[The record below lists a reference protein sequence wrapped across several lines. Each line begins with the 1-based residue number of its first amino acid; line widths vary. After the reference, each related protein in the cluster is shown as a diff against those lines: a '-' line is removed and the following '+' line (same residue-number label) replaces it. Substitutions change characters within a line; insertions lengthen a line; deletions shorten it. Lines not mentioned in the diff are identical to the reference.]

1 MSDASAMRHEAMLC
15 SSNCGILARTPAAT
29 SASWAGTP
37 KACDPSTCSRMSTW
51 SVWRASR
58 TMSNVRNSK
67 GYERIPHEHGF
78 MPARPMP
85 ERGTG
90 VSWRGAA
97 ACIALLALC
106 FNHAVHAA
114 PGELDRSFS
123 ADGAVL
129 TDFGGFEDASAVVV
143 QPDGKLVAAGTAFV
157 GGNRDFALARYHP
170 DGRLDTSFG
179 SGGLVLTD
187 FGDWTDDGAASLA
200 IQPDGK
206 LVAAGF
212 SNAGRPGDFD
222 FALARYNPDGG
233 LDTSFGVGGK
243 LRTFFGGNS
252 EGADALVIQPDGKIV
267 AAGFSDGGSP
277 GDSDFALARYNPD
290 GRLDTSFGFGGTL
303 RTSFGGDSE
312 SAKALVIQPDGKL
325 VAAGFSNGG
334 GADDFDF
341 AVARYN
347 PDGSLDPSFGG
358 GGFRTF
364 LGGSSEGAN
373 ALVVQ
378 ADGKLVAAGFSN
390 AGGPGDFDFALVRY
404 LPNGSL
410 DMGFGFGGTLRTF
423 FGGDSEGANALVIQ
437 TDGKLIAA
445 GFSNGAGPN
454 DFDFAVA
461 RYNFDGSLDTSF
473 DDGIGAN
480 GGFRTFLG
488 GGNFEGAE
496 ALAIQPD
503 GKLVAAGFSNSG
515 GDDDFAL
522 TRYVLTDDTP
532 PPPPLCGGRPVTILG
547 TSGNDTIRGT
557 DGPDVILG
565 LGGNDV
571 IRGLG
576 GDDILCGGPGND
588 RLMGGPG
595 RDRMFGQG
603 GNDRLFGD
611 KGKDR
616 HDGGSGRD
624 TCDRDRVEKAK
635 GCERTTGR
643 GRPGDPPR
651 RVPPSKPP
659 IAGICN
665 TPGCL

>member
-1 MSDASAMRHEAMLC
+1 M
-15 SSNCGILARTPAAT
+15 
-29 SASWAGTP
+29 
-37 KACDPSTCSRMSTW
+37 
-51 SVWRASR
+51 
-58 TMSNVRNSK
+58 
-67 GYERIPHEHGF
+67 
-78 MPARPMP
+78 
-85 ERGTG
+85 
-90 VSWRGAA
+90 
-97 ACIALLALC
+97 
-106 FNHAVHAA
+106 
-114 PGELDRSFS
+114 DRSFS
-123 ADGAVL
+123 ADGGVL
-129 TDFGGFEDASAVVV
+129 TDFGGFEAASAVVV
-143 QPDGKLVAAGTAFV
+143 QPDGRLVAAGTAFV
-157 GGNRDFALARYHP
+157 GGSRDFALARYHP
-170 DGRLDTSFG
+170 DGSLDTGFG

-187 FGDWTDDGAASLA
+187 FGWGADDGAAALA

-212 SNAGRPGDFD
+212 SNAGGPGDFD
-222 FALARYNPDGG
+222 FALARYNPDGS
-233 LDTSFGVGGK
+233 LDTGFGVGGT
-243 LRTFFGGNS
+243 LRTSFGGNS
-252 EGADALVIQPDGKIV
+252 EGANALVIQPDGKIV
-267 AAGFSDGGSP
+267 AAGFSDGGTP
-277 GDSDFALARYNPD
+277 GDLDFALARYNPD
-290 GRLDTSFGFGGTL
+290 GSLDPSFSGGGFRTFFGGT
-303 RTSFGGDSE
+303 SE

-341 AVARYN
+341 ALARYN
-347 PDGSLDPSFGG
+347 PDGNLDPSFGG

-378 ADGKLVAAGFSN
+378 PDGKLVAAGFSN
-390 AGGPGDFDFALVRY
+390 AGDPGDFDFALVRY
-404 LPNGSL
+404 LPDGSL
-410 DMGFGFGGTLRTF
+410 DTGFGFGGTLRTF

-445 GFSNGAGPN
+445 GFSNGAGPD

-461 RYNFDGSLDTSF
+461 RYNTDGGLDPSF
-473 DDGIGAN
+473 SG

-522 TRYVLTDDTP
+522 TRYVLTDSTP
-532 PPPPLCGGRPVTILG
+532 PPPPRCGGRAVTILG

-557 DGPDVILG
+557 EGPDVILG
-565 LGGNDV
+565 LGGDDV

-576 GDDILCGGPGND
+576 GNDTLCGGPGND
-588 RLMGGPG
+588 TLIGGPG

-603 GNDRLFGD
+603 GNDKLFGD

-624 TCDRDRVEKAK
+624 TCDRNRGEIAK
-635 GCERTTGR
+635 GCERTTRR
-643 GRPGDPPR
+643 GRPSNPPP
-651 RVPPSKPP
+651 RVPPPTRP
-659 IAGICN
+659 IAAICN

>member
-1 MSDASAMRHEAMLC
+1 
-15 SSNCGILARTPAAT
+15 
-29 SASWAGTP
+29 
-37 KACDPSTCSRMSTW
+37 
-51 SVWRASR
+51 
-58 TMSNVRNSK
+58 MSNVRNSK
-67 GYERIPHEHGF
+67 GCERIPHEHGF
-78 MPARPMP
+78 MPARTMP
-85 ERGTG
+85 ERRTG
-90 VSWRGAA
+90 ASWPGGA

-114 PGELDRSFS
+114 PGDLDRSFS
-123 ADGAVL
+123 ADGGVL
-129 TDFGGFEDASAVVV
+129 TDFGGFEEASAVVV

-157 GGNRDFALARYHP
+157 GGNRDFALARYQP
-170 DGRLDTSFG
+170 DGSLDTGFG

-187 FGDWTDDGAASLA
+187 FGVGTDDGAASLA

-206 LVAAGF
+206 LVAGGF
-212 SNAGRPGDFD
+212 SNAGSPGDFD
-222 FALARYNPDGG
+222 FALARYNPDGS
-233 LDTSFGVGGK
+233 LDTGFGVGGT

-252 EGADALVIQPDGKIV
+252 EGANALVIQPDGKIV

-277 GDSDFALARYNPD
+277 GDLDFALARYNAD
-290 GRLDTSFGFGGTL
+290 GSLDPSFSGGGFRTFFGG
-303 RTSFGGDSE
+303 SSE

-334 GADDFDF
+334 GAGDFDF
-341 AVARYN
+341 AVARYS
-347 PDGSLDPSFGG
+347 PDGNLDPSFGG

-373 ALVVQ
+373 ALVIQ
-378 ADGKLVAAGFSN
+378 PDGKLVAAGFSN
-390 AGGPGDFDFALVRY
+390 AEGPANFDFALVRY
-404 LPNGSL
+404 LPDGSL
-410 DMGFGFGGTLRTF
+410 DTGFGFGGTLRTF

-437 TDGKLIAA
+437 ADGKLIAA
-445 GFSNGAGPN
+445 GFSNGAGPD

-461 RYNFDGSLDTSF
+461 RYNSDGSLDPSF
-473 DDGIGAN
+473 GG

-522 TRYVLTDDTP
+522 TRYVLTDETP
-532 PPPPLCGGRPVTILG
+532 PPPPRCGGRAVTILG
-547 TSGNDTIRGT
+547 TSGKDTIRGT
-557 DGPDVILG
+557 EGPDVILG
-565 LGGNDV
+565 LAGNDV

-576 GDDILCGGPGND
+576 GNDILCGGPGKD
-588 RLMGGPG
+588 RLIGGQG

-603 GNDRLFGD
+603 GNDNLFGD

-624 TCDRDRVEKAK
+624 TCDRDSVEIAKA
-635 GCERTTGR
+635 CETTTRR
-643 GRPGDPPR
+643 GRPRDPPPR
-651 RVPPSKPP
+651 EPPQARP

>member
-1 MSDASAMRHEAMLC
+1 
-15 SSNCGILARTPAAT
+15 
-29 SASWAGTP
+29 
-37 KACDPSTCSRMSTW
+37 
-51 SVWRASR
+51 
-58 TMSNVRNSK
+58 
-67 GYERIPHEHGF
+67 
-78 MPARPMP
+78 MPARPVP
-85 ERGTG
+85 ERGSG
-90 VSWRGAA
+90 VSWRRAA

-123 ADGAVL
+123 ADGGVL
-129 TDFGGFEDASAVVV
+129 TDFGGFEEASAVVV

-170 DGRLDTSFG
+170 DGRLDTGFG

-187 FGDWTDDGAASLA
+187 FGFWTDDGAASLA

-212 SNAGRPGDFD
+212 SDAGVPGDFD
-222 FALARYNPDGG
+222 FALARYNPDGS
-233 LDTSFGVGGK
+233 LDTSFGFGGT
-243 LRTFFGGNS
+243 LRTSFRDSTGGNA

-277 GDSDFALARYNPD
+277 GDLDFALARYNPD
-290 GRLDTSFGFGGTL
+290 GSLDPSFGFGGTL
-303 RTSFGGDSE
+303 RTFFGGSSE

-347 PDGSLDPSFGG
+347 PNGSLDSAFDGG
-358 GGFRTF
+358 IGANGGFRIF
-364 LGGSSEGAN
+364 LGGNSEGAN
-373 ALVVQ
+373 ALVIQ
-378 ADGKLVAAGFSN
+378 PDGKLVAAGFSN
-390 AGGPGDFDFALVRY
+390 AGGSNDFDFALVRIHTD
-404 LPNGSL
+404 GRL
-410 DMGFGFGGTLRTF
+410 DTSFGIGGTLRTF

-437 TDGKLIAA
+437 DDGKLIAA
-445 GFSNGAGPN
+445 GFSNGAGPD

-473 DDGIGAN
+473 DGGIGAN
-480 GGFRTFLG
+480 GAFRTFLG

-522 TRYVLTDDTP
+522 TRHFLTEVI
-532 PPPPLCGGRPVTILG
+532 PPPPLRCGGRPVTILG

-565 LGGNDV
+565 LGGDDV

-576 GDDILCGGPGND
+576 GDDILCGGAGKD
-588 RLMGGPG
+588 RLIGGPG

-603 GNDRLFGD
+603 GNDKLFGD

-624 TCDRDRVEKAK
+624 TCDRDRVEIAK

-643 GRPGDPPR
+643 DRPSDPPR
-651 RVPPSKPP
+651 RVPPLTGP

>member
-1 MSDASAMRHEAMLC
+1 MS
-15 SSNCGILARTPAAT
+15 
-29 SASWAGTP
+29 
-37 KACDPSTCSRMSTW
+37 K
-51 SVWRASR
+51 
-58 TMSNVRNSK
+58 VRNSK
-67 GYERIPHEHGF
+67 RYERIPHEHGF

-85 ERGTG
+85 ERGAG

-123 ADGAVL
+123 ADGGVL
-129 TDFGGFEDASAVVV
+129 TDFGGFEEASAVVV

-157 GGNRDFALARYHP
+157 GGNRDFALARYQP
-170 DGRLDTSFG
+170 DGSMDTGFG
-179 SGGLVLTD
+179 SGGLVRTD
-187 FGDWTDDGAASLA
+187 FGSGTDDGAAALA

-212 SNAGRPGDFD
+212 SNAGGPGDFD
-222 FALARYNPDGG
+222 FALARYNPDGS
-233 LDTSFGVGGK
+233 LDTGFSFDGI
-243 LRTFFGGNS
+243 LRTFFGGDGAS
-252 EGADALVIQPDGKIV
+252 EGANALVIQPDGKIV
-267 AAGFSDGGSP
+267 AAGFSDGRSP
-277 GDSDFALARYNPD
+277 N
-290 GRLDTSFGFGGTL
+290 
-303 RTSFGGDSE
+303 
-312 SAKALVIQPDGKL
+312 
-325 VAAGFSNGG
+325 
-334 GADDFDF
+334 DFDF
-341 AVARYN
+341 ALARYN
-347 PDGSLDPSFGG
+347 PDGSLDPSFNSTLTFFGG
-358 GGFRTF
+358 NSESAKALVIRTDGKLVAAGFSNARGADDFDFALARYNPDGNLDPTFDGGIGANGGFLTF
-364 LGGSSEGAN
+364 LGGTSEGAN

-378 ADGKLVAAGFSN
+378 PDGKLVAAGFSN

-410 DMGFGFGGTLRTF
+410 DTGFDFDGTLRTS
-423 FGGDSEGANALVIQ
+423 FGGNSEGANALVIQ
-437 TDGKLIAA
+437 ADGKLIAA
-445 GFSNGAGPN
+445 GFSNGGGSE

-473 DDGIGAN
+473 NGGIGAN

-515 GDDDFAL
+515 RDNDFAL

-532 PPPPLCGGRPVTILG
+532 PPPLLCGRRPVTILG

-576 GDDILCGGPGND
+576 GDDILCGGPGKD
-588 RLMGGPG
+588 RLIGGQG
-595 RDRMFGQG
+595 RDQMLGQG

-611 KGKDR
+611 KGKDG
-616 HDGGSGRD
+616 HDGGRGQD

-635 GCERTTGR
+635 GCETTTGR
-643 GRPGDPPR
+643 G
-651 RVPPSKPP
+651 
-659 IAGICN
+659 
-665 TPGCL
+665 

>member
-1 MSDASAMRHEAMLC
+1 
-15 SSNCGILARTPAAT
+15 
-29 SASWAGTP
+29 
-37 KACDPSTCSRMSTW
+37 
-51 SVWRASR
+51 
-58 TMSNVRNSK
+58 MSNVRNSK

-78 MPARPMP
+78 MPVRPMP
-85 ERGTG
+85 ARGTG

-97 ACIALLALC
+97 ASVALLALC

-114 PGELDRSFS
+114 PGDLDRSFS
-123 ADGAVL
+123 ADGGVL
-129 TDFGGFEDASAVVV
+129 TDFGGFEEASAVVV

-157 GGNRDFALARYHP
+157 GANRDFALARYHP
-170 DGRLDTSFG
+170 DGSLDTGFG
-179 SGGLVLTD
+179 AGGLVLTD
-187 FGDWTDDGAASLA
+187 FGDWTDDGAASLV

-222 FALARYNPDGG
+222 FALARYNPEGG

-267 AAGFSDGGSP
+267 AAGFSDGGNA

-290 GRLDTSFGFGGTL
+290 GSLDPTFDGGVGANGAFRTFFGG
-303 RTSFGGDSE
+303 SSE

-325 VAAGFSNGG
+325 VAAGFSNAGG
-334 GADDFDF
+334 PGNFDF
-341 AVARYN
+341 ALARYN
-347 PDGSLDPSFGG
+347 PDGSLDTGFGFGG
-358 GGFRTF
+358 TLRTF
-364 LGGSSEGAN
+364 FGGDSEGAN

-378 ADGKLVAAGFSN
+378 PDGKLVAAGFSN
-390 AGGPGDFDFALVRY
+390 AGAPGDFDFALVRY
-404 LPNGSL
+404 LPDGSL
-410 DMGFGFGGTLRTF
+410 DTGFGSGGTLRTF

-445 GFSNGAGPN
+445 GFSNGAGPD

-461 RYNFDGSLDTSF
+461 RYNTDGVLDTSF
-473 DDGIGAN
+473 SGGGSS

-522 TRYVLTDDTP
+522 TRYFLTNDTP
-532 PPPPLCGGRPVTILG
+532 PPPPRCGGRAATILG

-576 GDDILCGGPGND
+576 GNDFLCGGPGKD
-588 RLMGGPG
+588 RLIGGPG

-603 GNDRLFGD
+603 GNDGLFGD

-635 GCERTTGR
+635 GCERITRG
-643 GRPGDPPR
+643 GRPSDPPP
-651 RVPPSKPP
+651 RVPPPTQP